1 MIDDSK
7 FAVFEEWSYDP
18 PGGSV
23 YLYYDTYFESISEVW
38 GIVDEII
45 GHVRFGSGY
54 DDLDEEYYEEEIE
67 GLDPTDEEGNLT
79 VERIKKWSWS
89 NGGMGCGC
97 VVYAE
102 GKEIAEAAA
111 KFYED
116 YLRDELEELC
126 IDDDDEENDLEFGVT
141 ICEKTGKENIVRVEV
156 SVSSEE
162 LKQIAICGME
172 GKTMD
177 SCTALSPLIERVTTE
192 ALNEFFGFENS
203 EINKET
209 KCAVSIPDE
218 FQGVNTYMADSIVK
232 NAREN
237 PNDEEIVKKLLDL
250 ISILVEKAN
259 DPEW

>member
-1 MIDDSK
+1 MIDNSK

-45 GHVRFGSGY
+45 DHVKYGIGY
-54 DDLDEEYYEEEIE
+54 DDEDDDFFKDEIE
-67 GLDPTDEEGNLT
+67 GLEPADEDGNLT
-79 VERIKKWSWS
+79 VESIKKWSWS

-116 YLRDELEELC
+116 YLRDDLEEPC
-126 IDDDDEENDLEFGVT
+126 IDDDDEENDLEFSVA
-141 ICEKTGKENIVRVEV
+141 ISEETGKVEKVRVEV

-162 LKQIAICGME
+162 LRQIAVCGME
-172 GKTMD
+172 GKSMD
-177 SCTALSPLIERVTTE
+177 SCAALLPLIERVTTE
-192 ALNEFFGFENS
+192 ALAEFFGFENS
-203 EINKET
+203 EIDKET
-209 KCAVSIPDE
+209 KCIVSIPDE
-218 FQGVNTYMADSIVK
+218 FQSINTYTADSIVK

-237 PNDEEIVKKLLDL
+237 PNDEEEVKKLLEL
-250 ISILVEKAN
+250 ISRLVEKAN
-259 DPEW
+259 DSEW